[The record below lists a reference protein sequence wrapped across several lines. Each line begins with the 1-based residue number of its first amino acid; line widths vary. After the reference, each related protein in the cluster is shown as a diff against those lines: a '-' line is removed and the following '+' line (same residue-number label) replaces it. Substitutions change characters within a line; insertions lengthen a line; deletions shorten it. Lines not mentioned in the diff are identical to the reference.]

1 MQADWGPFCIENL
14 KCSTVCPRLQHLLKV
29 KYETETIFYYAVLQS
44 VCRIQFSQE
53 PTNGRPQ
60 NAFSVDQKPT
70 CLVRQRGLIKTNL
83 HFMPV

>member
-1 MQADWGPFCIENL
+1 MKLKQFFIMQ
-14 KCSTVCPRLQHLLKV
+14 CSKV
-29 KYETETIFYYAVLQS
+29 SAASK
-44 VCRIQFSQE
+44 FSQE
-53 PTNGRPQ
+53 PTNRRPQ